1 MSIKDVYQAV
11 LDFNEDEIAEIVKKE
26 LAGGADAAKVLN
38 EGLIAAMDYVG
49 QQFAEGE
56 MFVPEMLMAAQA
68 MKVGL
73 EVLKPSLAS
82 GGAPTAGAVVI
93 GTVRGDLHDIGK
105 NLVGMMLEGAGFEVH
120 DLGVDV
126 EPKAFIDT
134 AKAKNAKII
143 GMSALLTTTMPAME
157 EVVAAIKEAGLNV
170 KTMIGGAPVT
180 QNYADKIGASGY
192 SENAPGAV
200 ALARKLAAA

>member
-11 LDFNEDEIAEIVKKE
+11 LDFNEDEIAELVKKE
-26 LAGGADAAKVLN
+26 LAGGADAGKVLN

-73 EVLKPSLAS
+73 EVLKPALAS

-105 NLVGMMLEGAGFEVH
+105 NLVGMMLEGAGFDVF

-157 EVVAAIKEAGLNV
+157 EVVAAIKEAGLKV

>member
-1 MSIKDVYQAV
+1 MSIKDLYQAV
-11 LDFNEDEIAEIVKKE
+11 LDFNEDDMPEMVKKE
-26 LAGGADAAKVLN
+26 LAAGGDAAKILN

-49 QQFAEGE
+49 QKFAEGE

-68 MKVGL
+68 MKAGL
-73 EVLKPSLAS
+73 EVLKPALSA
-82 GGAPTAGAVVI
+82 GGAPTAGTIVI

-105 NLVGMMLEGAGFEVH
+105 NLVGMMLEGAGFEVC

-126 EPKAFIDT
+126 EAKAFIEA
-134 AKAKNAKII
+134 AKKTNAKVI

-157 EVVAAIKEAGLNV
+157 EVVAALKEAGLNV

-180 QNYADKIGASGY
+180 QSYADKIGASGY

-200 ALARKLAAA
+200 ALARKLAQA

>member
-11 LDFNEDEIAEIVKKE
+11 LDFNEDEIADLVKKE
-26 LAGGADAAKVLN
+26 LSAGADAGKLLN

-68 MKVGL
+68 MKCGL
-73 EVLKPSLAS
+73 EVLKPALAQ
-82 GGAPTAGAVVI
+82 GGAPTAGIVVI

-105 NLVGMMLEGAGFEVH
+105 NLVGMMLEGAGFEVI

-126 EPKAFIDT
+126 EPKAFVDT
-134 AKAKNAKII
+134 AKSKGAKIV

-157 EVVAAIKEAGLNV
+157 EVVAALKEAGLNV

-180 QNYADKIGASGY
+180 QSYADKIGASGY

-200 ALARKLAAA
+200 ALARKLAS